1 MSTDRPD
8 RFSDRIAEL
17 WNDRPRADRSP
28 DRRAERLSFDE
39 LQERPEANP
48 PLQRPNA
55 DRPSLDRPALESLS
69 PDRPSPDRP
78 FTDRLPDHPA
88 DRFTARFADLEP
100 LTPVSSPSVPA
111 SSLSASFAPDL
122 GPIPTPGP
130 DPHSNLKTSPGPSPV
145 STPAQP
151 TAPASSSGPIRVR
164 SWAPQPYQPTPR
176 AVGSPLP
183 TGSAPASAPSSQAQ
197 LPSHRATSPA
207 QPNKPLALGRG
218 LPSPE
223 SALAQLPP
231 DAELPSGVQKVINAV
246 RATLPFIQ
254 RILPLLDGN
263 IGTAVSNLMAPPPP
277 PAHRPAPP
285 PSPVDLA
292 PLEEGISSLQTQQ
305 RELRTQIVEQNTSL
319 KRVEDQL
326 EMVREATDRNTL
338 EQQELLED
346 LKGIGNKVNIF
357 AMVALLLLV
366 VSVMVN
372 VILYL
377 HIKRVLP

>member
-17 WNDRPRADRSP
+17 WNDRPRS
-28 DRRAERLSFDE
+28 DRRAERLSRDHSLENSFDPPV
-39 LQERPEANP
+39 PETP
-48 PLQRPNA
+48 S
-55 DRPSLDRPALESLS
+55 DRPVANHDSTGLPAAESS
-69 PDRPSPDRP
+69 S
-78 FTDRLPDHPA
+78 TDRFFDHPA
-88 DRFTARFADLEP
+88 DRYNARFSDLEP
-100 LTPVSSPSVPA
+100 LMPA
-111 SSLSASFAPDL
+111 SAAPTTAPTLSGLIDPDS
-122 GPIPTPGP
+122 GRPTNSTLKPNP
-130 DPHSNLKTSPGPSPV
+130 NLSPSPV
-145 STPAQP
+145 SA
-151 TAPASSSGPIRVR
+151 TAPDPVKSATTTSDPIPNRIR
-164 SWAPQPYQPTPR
+164 SWAPQPNQPTPR

-183 TGSAPASAPSSQAQ
+183 TGSAPASAPSFPTAPQAQ
-197 LPSHRATSPA
+197 VPSQRATSPA
-207 QPNKPLALGRG
+207 LPDKPLALGRG
-218 LPSPE
+218 LPPSE
-223 SALAQLPP
+223 ANIAQLPS
-231 DAELPSGVQKVINAV
+231 DSELPSSVQKVISAV

-263 IGTAVSNLMAPPPP
+263 IGTAVSNLMAPPAQPT
-277 PAHRPAPP
+277 HRPAPP
-285 PSPVDLA
+285 PPPSPPLDLA
-292 PLEEGISSLQTQQ
+292 PLEEGISSLQSQQ
-305 RELRTQIVEQNTSL
+305 RELRSQIVEQNTSL

-346 LKGIGNKVNIF
+346 LKGIGNRVNIF